1 MHSVT
6 SAPSK
11 EQRTSLDMFSNKV
24 DNSHPFGRE
33 LEQLDEI
40 AEEFNG
46 AVRDVDREADLAVMK
61 KRNLAKFCADDYI
74 KEINPIFTRCFEL
87 KMVAVGSGGWI

>member
-1 MHSVT
+1 
-6 SAPSK
+6 
-11 EQRTSLDMFSNKV
+11 MFSNKI
-24 DNSHPFGRE
+24 DNTHPFGRE

-46 AVRDVDREADLAVMK
+46 AVRNVDREADLVVMK

-74 KEINPIFTRCFEL
+74 KEINPLLARCFEP
-87 KMVAVGSGGWI
+87 KMIAVGTGGWI